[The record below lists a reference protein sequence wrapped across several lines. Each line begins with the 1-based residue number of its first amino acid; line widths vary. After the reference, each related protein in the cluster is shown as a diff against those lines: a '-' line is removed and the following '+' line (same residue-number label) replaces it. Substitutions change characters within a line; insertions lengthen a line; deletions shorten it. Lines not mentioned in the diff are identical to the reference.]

1 MSRAIR
7 SWFLAAVASL
17 ALAATGCGGVPNYG
31 VGGGLIGLLCLIAW
45 VVAIVQVLQSGLPTD
60 KKILWLL
67 VVILLP
73 LLGSILW
80 FILGRK

>member
-1 MSRAIR
+1 MSRAIK
-7 SWFLAAVASL
+7 SLSLFALASL
-17 ALAATGCGGVPNYG
+17 SALSVGCGGSPNFG

-45 VVAIVQVLQSGLPTD
+45 VVAIVQVLQSGMPTD